1 MRFTRCFAGITI
13 FAASNFEG
21 KTMALILNIETSTGV
36 CSVSLA
42 ENGTLLH
49 KKESAEGMNHSR
61 LLTVFIDELFAES
74 NISLKKLD
82 AVAVSKGPGSYT
94 GLRIGVSVAKGL
106 CYGLG
111 IPLIS
116 VNSLESLGNYT
127 ALNTTQFFDIK
138 PGSEPLFCPMI
149 DARRMEVYTAL
160 YNSAGEEIKPIS
172 AEIITEEFLLPELEK
187 HPVLFFGD
195 GAAKC
200 KNVLTHPNAI
210 FAGPEATSAV
220 FMQQLSKKKFQLQ
233 QFEDVAYFEPFYL
246 KNFVATI
253 PKNKVF

>member
-1 MRFTRCFAGITI
+1 
-13 FAASNFEG
+13 
-21 KTMALILNIETSTGV
+21 MALILNIETSTEV

-42 ENGTLLH
+42 RDGETVYL
-49 KKESAEGMNHSR
+49 KESAEGMNHSR
-61 LLTVFIDELFAES
+61 LLTVFIEQLLSENNLD
-74 NISLKKLD
+74 IKTLD

-116 VNSLESLGNYT
+116 VGSLKTLGVYT
-127 ALNTTQFFDIK
+127 ATNFSKFTNL
-138 PGSEPLFCPMI
+138 PPHAEPLFCPMI
-149 DARRMEVYTAL
+149 DARRMEVYTSL
-160 YNSAGEEIKPIS
+160 YDLAGNEIRPVA
-172 AEIITEEFLLPELEK
+172 AEIITTDFLAEILEK
-187 HPVLFFGD
+187 QPVLFFGN

-200 KNVLTHPNAI
+200 ASVLQHENAI
-210 FAGPEATSAV
+210 FAGPVATSAG
-220 FMQQLSKKKFQLQ
+220 FMTHLSNRKYVAQ

-253 PKNKVF
+253 PKNKILG

>member
-1 MRFTRCFAGITI
+1 
-13 FAASNFEG
+13 
-21 KTMALILNIETSTGV
+21 MALILNIETATEV

-42 ENGTLLH
+42 ENGALVQ

-61 LLTVFIDELFAES
+61 LLTVFIDALFAETK
-74 NISLKKLD
+74 ISLKKLD

-106 CYGLG
+106 CYALE

-116 VNSLESLGNYT
+116 VNSLESMGIYA
-127 ALNTTQFFDIK
+127 ALNFTQFSEVK
-138 PGSEPLFCPMI
+138 PENEPLFCPMI

-160 YNSAGEEIKPIS
+160 YNTKGEEIKPIS
-172 AEIITEEFLLPELEK
+172 AEVITEGFLQPELEK
-187 HPVLFFGD
+187 HPVLFFGN

-210 FAGPEATSAV
+210 FAGPETTSAV
-220 FMQQLSKKKFQLQ
+220 FMQPLSEEKFQLQ